1 MASFQ
6 GTNSGFESISPYRD
20 YVNLIQPDVEFM
32 TGVVSPI
39 SNNDNTHDY
48 SHLRPDLK
56 MLSTMDVI
64 KTHPHLQEFFK
75 WISFFD
81 VGSILN
87 RSDEFTL
94 FAPIDITLF
103 DLYIKYMRPE
113 DLLQYHMTNYII
125 TPVQLFDSKYRI
137 DTVLRNHFIL
147 TDGMSVAGFDSTSQY
162 DGEFIKIVETI
173 RTKNGFI
180 YLIDSPLLPY
190 NLNR

>member
-1 MASFQ
+1 
-6 GTNSGFESISPYRD
+6 
-20 YVNLIQPDVEFM
+20 
-32 TGVVSPI
+32 
-39 SNNDNTHDY
+39 
-48 SHLRPDLK
+48 
-56 MLSTMDVI
+56 
-64 KTHPHLQEFFK
+64 
-75 WISFFD
+75 
-81 VGSILN
+81 
-87 RSDEFTL
+87 
-94 FAPIDITLF
+94 
-103 DLYIKYMRPE
+103 MRPE

-180 YLIDSPLLPY
+180 YLIESPVLPY